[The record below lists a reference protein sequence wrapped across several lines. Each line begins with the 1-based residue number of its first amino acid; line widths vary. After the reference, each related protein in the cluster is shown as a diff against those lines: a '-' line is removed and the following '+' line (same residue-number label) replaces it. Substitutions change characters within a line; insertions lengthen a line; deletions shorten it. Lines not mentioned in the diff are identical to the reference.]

1 MAEVFR
7 RVNGRKITEIIART
21 ETAQRAVDDEAI
33 YRAQIAAGL
42 LENEPKVRTGT
53 SQISLDK
60 GKIDAYVVLDDTRG
74 LQAALTIEYGR
85 QAMALNPR
93 TGQPQSGME
102 GLFILHRAFNLRRAK
117 RPKRGGD
124 DLRE

>member
-1 MAEVFR
+1 MAQVYR
-7 RVNGRKITEIIART
+7 RVNGRKLTEVIALT

-33 YRAQIAAGL
+33 FRAQIAAGL
-42 LENEPKVRTGT
+42 LESEPKVRTGT
-53 SQISLDK
+53 SEITLDK

-74 LQAALTIEYGR
+74 LQAALSIEYGR
-85 QAMALNPR
+85 GPIEDKL
-93 TGQPQSGME
+93 TGKTIPGTK
-102 GLFILHRAFNLRRAK
+102 GLFILHRAFNLRRKK